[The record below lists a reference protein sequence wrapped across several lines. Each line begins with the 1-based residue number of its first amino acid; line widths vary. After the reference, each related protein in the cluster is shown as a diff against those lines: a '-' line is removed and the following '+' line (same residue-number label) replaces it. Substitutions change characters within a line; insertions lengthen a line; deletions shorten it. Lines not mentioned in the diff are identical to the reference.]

1 MDMLEVLAGAA
12 QELSSIAVKP
22 SHNLISV
29 ISSNG
34 DNSDKSQNIESSS
47 SNDWHKIIEQRLE
60 AKTRRFGSKRSS
72 APTPA
77 AAPNRF
83 ANHAGE
89 FFFPLLRFA
98 DTSEPYVDLTGDNHI
113 LLTRL
118 LYTLG
123 IIMHSAANTLV
134 SLVGFT
140 QCNVITTN
148 CRMNVCDTWFVF
160 AQYLIECSVLQIL
173 TKMAK
178 TFFEFTWIIRHHQ
191 EG

>member
-1 MDMLEVLAGAA
+1 M
-12 QELSSIAVKP
+12 SSIAAKP
-22 SHNLISV
+22 DHNLISV

-34 DNSDKSQNIESSS
+34 DSSNKSQNIESSS
-47 SNDWHKIIEQRLE
+47 SNDDWHKIIEQRLE

-72 APTPA
+72 ASTPA

-134 SLVGFT
+134 SLVSFT
-140 QCNVITTN
+140 QCNFITTN
-148 CRMNVCDTWFVF
+148 CCMNVCGIWFVF
-160 AQYLIECSVLQIL
+160 AQYLVERSVLQIL